1 MEDLMSDPA
10 GAPIP
15 SRSRLDPEPIPRRDF
30 LGLAALWS
38 AVVTLAFGVLGAMR
52 LPRAA
57 VVPSPSHKF
66 RVTLPQGL
74 GPDEPFIPAGRP
86 IAMFRDAEGVYA
98 VSTVC
103 THLGCIVKAENGGF
117 DCPCHGSRFAS
128 DGSVVKGP
136 APKTLP
142 WLSVSAV
149 SGDTFVVDES
159 ATVPAGKKVA
169 V

>member
-1 MEDLMSDPA
+1 MSDPTNES
-10 GAPIP
+10 IP
-15 SRSRLDPEPIPRRDF
+15 RRSRLDPEPIPRRDF

-57 VVPSPSHKF
+57 VVPSPSRKF
-66 RVTLPQGL
+66 RVTLPEGL
-74 GPDEPFIPAGRP
+74 GPDEPFIPTGRS
-86 IAMFRDAEGVYA
+86 IAMFRDPEGVYA

-117 DCPCHGSRFAS
+117 DCPCHGSRFAV
-128 DGSVVKGP
+128 DGTVVKGP
-136 APKTLP
+136 APKALP
-142 WLSVSAV
+142 WLAVSAV
-149 SGDTFVVDES
+149 SADTFVVDES